1 MGKRNIRGVDPLETI
16 RDHLVD
22 EWGDPT
28 FKRIIKWPIYLLTG
42 RVI

>member
-1 MGKRNIRGVDPLETI
+1 MGKRNTRGVDSLETI
-16 RDHLVD
+16 RHHLVD

-28 FKRIIKWPIYLLTG
+28 SERIIKWPIYLLLG